1 MNKLFL
7 IVFYIISFL
16 SFVRFNN
23 SFGQSTTE
31 NFNFTG
37 SSQSWTVPP
46 CVTSV
51 AVSVSGASGGGTAGG
66 LGATITGNITVTPG
80 DVITIQVG
88 GTGTGTNATYGGGG
102 SGQISG
108 IGFPSFAGGGASS
121 ISLNGTVI
129 IVAGGGGGTG
139 GGDTFSSGGN
149 GGCPDGTIGG
159 TNYGG
164 GGGPGTLTS
173 GGVGGILWA
182 SGGTPSGQNGS
193 LGQGGNGGVD
203 LQFGNG
209 PGGGGGGGYYGG
221 GGGGSDNISI
231 VSFMGGGGGGGG
243 SSLIPSGSNCIEGNN
258 SGNGIISFT
267 FIQSQIVVPTFN
279 AIPELCQFDTNPSLP
294 LTSTNNPSVSGTW
307 SPPIASTLTAGTYTH
322 TFTPNSGQCAQTVS
336 IVITVLAEVT
346 PIFNQIPQLCQND
359 PNPIL
364 PATSTNNPSISGTW
378 NPPTID
384 TSIPGVFTHTF
395 SPTGIQC
402 PVDVDMTISIVPSA
416 PPSFIA
422 DNLSG
427 CNPLPVN
434 FSTVNPIPGA
444 NYTWYWN
451 NNEIGTGSSLSYI
464 LDASGYHD
472 ITLEY
477 ELSSCS
483 ETTTYDDYIFIEND
497 PIASFTSSP
506 GVISSEIESISF
518 LNSTIGAATYLW
530 EFGDNTTSTNQNPTH
545 TYIGA

>member
-23 SFGQSTTE
+23 SFGQSTTV

-51 AVSVSGASGGGTAGG
+51 AVSVSGASGGGTASG

-149 GGCPDGTIGG
+149 GGCPDGTIGQ

-267 FIQSQIVVPTFN
+267 FIQSQIVIPTFN
-279 AIPELCQFDTNPSLP
+279 SIPELCQFDTNPSLP

-322 TFTPNSGQCAQTVS
+322 TFTPNSGQCAQTVIIDITVLPEITPTFIQIPQLCQNDVNPSLPLASTNNPSVLGTWSPTLISTLIPGNFTHTFTPNIGQCATTVS
-336 IVITVLAEVT
+336 IVITVLPEVT
-346 PIFNQIPQLCQND
+346 PTFNQIPQLCQND
-359 PNPIL
+359 PNPIF

-451 NNEIGTGSSLSYI
+451 NIKY
-464 LDASGYHD
+464 
-472 ITLEY
+472 
-477 ELSSCS
+477 
-483 ETTTYDDYIFIEND
+483 
-497 PIASFTSSP
+497 FTS
-506 GVISSEIESISF
+506 F
-518 LNSTIGAATYLW
+518 NR
-530 EFGDNTTSTNQNPTH
+530 
-545 TYIGA
+545 